1 MALPPTL
8 TWIGSVDGHLDII
21 DQRLLPTELKIVSLY
36 TLEEVFDAIKT
47 LAIRGAPAIG
57 LTAAYGMVI
66 AARTISPSSQ
76 SAVLIQVLIEA
87 AEYLK
92 QARPTAVNLE
102 WAVTQML
109 KQAIAHRAVGV
120 RSLMIRLLE
129 EAQKLHADDRTTCHA
144 IGEYGQALIPDN
156 AKILTH
162 CNAGALA
169 CSEFGTALSPMYAAW
184 NHGKRFQVFADETR
198 PLLQGSRLTAWELA
212 QSGVDVT
219 VICDNMAA
227 WLMKK
232 KGIDLVIVG
241 ADRIAANGDTA
252 NKIGTYGLALVA
264 RAHHVPFYV
273 AAPSS
278 TFDLSLKD
286 GGGIPIEERAGDEI
300 TYGMGRQTA
309 PHGVKAF
316 NPAFDVTP
324 AELITGIITEN
335 GLIAPV
341 NREKIREMMGE

>member
-8 TWIGSVDGHLDII
+8 AWIGSVDGHLDII

-47 LAIRGAPAIG
+47 LAVRGAPAIG

-66 AARTISPSSQ
+66 AARTVSPSSQ

-92 QARPTAVNLE
+92 KARPTAVNLE

-144 IGEYGQALIPDN
+144 IGEYGHVLIPDN

-286 GGGIPIEERAGDEI
+286 GGGIPIEERASDEI
-300 TYGMGRQTA
+300 TYGLGKQTA

-335 GLIAPV
+335 GVIAPV
-341 NREKIREMMGE
+341 NREKIREMIGE